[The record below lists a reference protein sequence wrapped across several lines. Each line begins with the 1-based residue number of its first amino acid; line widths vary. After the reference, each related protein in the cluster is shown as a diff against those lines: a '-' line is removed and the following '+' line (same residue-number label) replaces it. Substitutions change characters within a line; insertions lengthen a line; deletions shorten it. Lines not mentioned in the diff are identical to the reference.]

1 MDTRLFP
8 LSPVLFQEELPSLI
22 EENYIWKGAARQ
34 RSVTFKFFRLFYMF
48 WGQAFPGVICLF
60 VMDTG
65 ILSRIF
71 HQGS

>member
-48 WGQAFPGVICLF
+48 
-60 VMDTG
+60 
-65 ILSRIF
+65 
-71 HQGS
+71 